1 MVSRTAM
8 QFTWEVSKH
17 LSQPSLY
24 SYFVLIIRWLKRTT
38 YFTTQKPGA
47 TSICWWIQCYSEP
60 QALSTNR
67 NQNAKVQCCQFRN
80 TPLSMNPRQLNP
92 SPFVTT
98 YIPNLHLN
106 ITIPSLFGLSNCIF
120 HNAPHQT
127 HRHPLSHQFPVY
139 DMFKVKVN
147 FSRYRRSRPLGTWK
161 VKATGFSRLSA
172 LCRW

>member
-24 SYFVLIIRWLKRTT
+24 SYFVLIIRWLKHTT

-47 TSICWWIQCYSEP
+47 TSICWCVIRNPKHCLQTETRTRMFKAASSEIRHW
-60 QALSTNR
+60 AW
-67 NQNAKVQCCQFRN
+67 FRG
-80 TPLSMNPRQLNP
+80 SLNL
-92 SPFVTT
+92 SPFLTT
-98 YIPNLHLN
+98 YIPNIHLN

-139 DMFKVKVN
+139 DMFKVKVS
-147 FSRYRRSRPLGTWK
+147 FSRYRRSRPLGTRK
-161 VKATGFSRLSA
+161 VKASGFSRLSA